1 MHRNKQIAIILS
13 DTLQSIGL
21 QSMLTDYFPP
31 VEISHYP
38 TFEAFSTS
46 GNDTFDYYFTNAAL
60 FVLYADFFL
69 PRRSKTMVLIDET
82 EGEGG
87 LSATSHITI
96 KASQEVIIEQLE
108 QLYRRKQQYFQ
119 RQQQGTVHPR
129 NGRPPINRQRQ
140 HQQRNCRQAEH
151 QPEHSPQPPQ
161 EHHDQARH
169 QNSIG
174 TYLLCHHERHY
185 FRRRHRTLKSLH
197 VVIDSHSSLPFLCN
211 RKILIVYN

>member
-87 LSATSHITI
+87 LSATG
-96 KASQEVIIEQLE
+96 E
-108 QLYRRKQQYFQ
+108 
-119 RQQQGTVHPR
+119 
-129 NGRPPINRQRQ
+129 N
-140 HQQRNCRQAEH
+140 
-151 QPEHSPQPPQ
+151 
-161 EHHDQARH
+161 
-169 QNSIG
+169 NSI
-174 TYLLCHHERHY
+174 
-185 FRRRHRTLKSLH
+185 
-197 VVIDSHSSLPFLCN
+197 SSDNNKELSTRETDVLQ
-211 RKILIVYN
+211 LIVKGSTNKEIADKLNISLNTVLSHRKNITTKLGIKTVSGLTFYAIMNGIISGDDIEL